1 MFTGIV
7 QAYLPVKQVDH
18 KPGFLTFSV
27 EFTPAL
33 VEGLQVGA
41 SVAVDGICLT
51 AIAIENNEVFF
62 HAMMETLRLTTL
74 QYVAGGR
81 KVNVERSSR
90 IGDEMG
96 GHRVSGHVSTMAQIV
111 TVQEPQNN
119 RVLTLEVPREAM
131 KYIIQ
136 KGFIALDGCSLTV
149 GNVDRHIGQFD
160 VWLIPETMQRTGFGV
175 KAVGDYINVEF
186 DPTTQVI
193 VDTVERI
200 MKE

>member
-7 QAYLPVKQVDH
+7 QAYLPVKTVDL
-18 KPGFLTFSV
+18 KPSLLTFSLDANS
-27 EFTPAL
+27 EF
-33 VEGLQVGA
+33 VKGLEIGA
-41 SVAVDGICLT
+41 SVAIDGVCLTVVRVDGTEI
-51 AIAIENNEVFF
+51 FF

-74 QYVAGGR
+74 QYIVAGK

-96 GHRVSGHVSTMAQIV
+96 GHRVSGHVSNMAQIIAV
-111 TVQEPQNN
+111 HEPVNN
-119 RVLTLEVPREAM
+119 RVLTIEVPRDFM
-131 KYIIQ
+131 KYVVL

-149 GNVDRHIGQFD
+149 GTLDRNACTFD
-160 VWLIPETMQRTGFGV
+160 VWLIPETMARTGFGV
-175 KAVGDYINVEF
+175 KGVGDFVNIEF